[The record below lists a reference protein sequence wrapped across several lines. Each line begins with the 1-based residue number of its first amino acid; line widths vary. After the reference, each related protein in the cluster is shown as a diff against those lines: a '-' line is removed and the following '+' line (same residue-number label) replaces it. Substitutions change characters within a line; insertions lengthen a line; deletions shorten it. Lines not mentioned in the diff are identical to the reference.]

1 MSKEYSED
9 DFLLLSGIQHFV
21 FCKRQWA
28 LIHIEQQWQENLR
41 TVEGAIL
48 HEKTHDTSVKEKRG
62 DLIISRGMGVF
73 SRTLGITGACD
84 VVEFHKSRDG
94 VTLYGREGRYKPV
107 PVEYKRGKPKQDNAD
122 VLQLCAQAMC
132 LEEMLLC
139 DIPEGFLFYGEP
151 KRRTKV
157 ILDEEIREQVRA
169 MCREM
174 HELYE
179 KRYTP
184 KVKTT
189 KGCKSC
195 SLSELCLPKLCKN
208 PSALAYMKKAV
219 AEIGNDGEKMGADE
233 SGI

>member
-1 MSKEYSED
+1 MSQEYQED

-48 HEKTHDTSVKEKRG
+48 HEKTHDNTIKEKRG
-62 DLIISRGMGVF
+62 DLIISRSMGIF

-94 VTLYGREGRYKPV
+94 VTLYGREGTYKPV
-107 PVEYKRGKPKQDNAD
+107 PVEYKRGKPKLDNAD

-139 DIPEGFLFYGEP
+139 TIPEGFLFYRET
-151 KRRTKV
+151 KRRLKV
-157 ILDEEIREQVRA
+157 LLDEEIREQVKA
-169 MCREM
+169 ICKEM
-174 HELYE
+174 HELYDR
-179 KRYTP
+179 RYTP
-184 KVKTT
+184 KVKPT
-189 KGCKSC
+189 KGCKAC

-208 PSALAYMKKAV
+208 PSALAYMKKNV
-219 AEIGNDGEKMGADE
+219 SEIEVDE
-233 SGI
+233 